1 MKVLKTALLFLM
13 CVSFS
18 FSCKEGVKE
27 VRVLKLAHGLPPSHS
42 VHLGLLYMNERLKE
56 LSGGKMSMDIYSSA
70 QLGTMPGSVWPPP
83 MKQRKLSRYHESFL
97 RCVGRICR
105 SV

>member
-18 FSCKEGVKE
+18 FSCKEGVKD

-42 VHLGLLYMNERLKE
+42 VHLGLLYMNERLK
-56 LSGGKMSMDIYSSA
+56 
-70 QLGTMPGSVWPPP
+70 
-83 MKQRKLSRYHESFL
+83 
-97 RCVGRICR
+97 
-105 SV
+105 

>member
-56 LSGGKMSMDIYSSA
+56 
-70 QLGTMPGSVWPPP
+70 
-83 MKQRKLSRYHESFL
+83 
-97 RCVGRICR
+97 
-105 SV
+105 